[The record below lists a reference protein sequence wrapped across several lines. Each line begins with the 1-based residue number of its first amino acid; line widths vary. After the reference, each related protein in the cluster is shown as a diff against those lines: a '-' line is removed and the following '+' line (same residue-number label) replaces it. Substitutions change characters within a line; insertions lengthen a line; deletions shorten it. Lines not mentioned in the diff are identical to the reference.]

1 MQQSPGQSFIFAQES
16 QQQVLRL
23 NVRRPNLTGLI
34 PREEDHA
41 PCFLSV
47 TFKHNPTA
55 NRKNSLLPGTPERQ
69 AQNAPRLGTT
79 AEDVTPADH
88 IIALAIGLA
97 FCMEGFSVCT
107 PKKGRCSNNQRS
119 PAGQPSGFPVPPTV

>member
-1 MQQSPGQSFIFAQES
+1 MQTTTHGFPRARRAFEKSP
-16 QQQVLRL
+16 VRL
-23 NVRRPNLTGLI
+23 VQLLANV
-34 PREEDHA
+34 
-41 PCFLSV
+41 
-47 TFKHNPTA
+47 PTA
-55 NRKNSLLPGTPERQ
+55 QNSATRKNNLLHGTPERH
-69 AQNAPRLGTT
+69 AQSAPRVGTT

-97 FCMEGFSVCT
+97 SCMEGFSVCT